1 MGGGVVAMGGST
13 GAGGKTGAG
22 GSVATGS
29 GGRGGGSSSG
39 GAGGMGGAGGSAGTV
54 IGGAGNGG
62 SGGASMG
69 KPPTMVAPC
78 DKLPAAGKWEEIT
91 PPGVATSDALALDP
105 FTAGTLWLG
114 ADPIGGG
121 TPGLGGLF
129 KSSDC
134 GATWKHVNTGTN
146 GSVVDGSHMWSLA
159 IDPVD
164 AGVIYAVGAY
174 GPQGLWKST
183 DAGVN
188 WVQLF
193 PQGSEFA
200 KVVQY
205 SFASNVSMDP
215 HDHKHLVV
223 GTHANCAAP
232 YDPVC
237 QAESTDAGA
246 TWKIVK
252 IPNATG
258 GWVERTGPYAIDASS
273 WLYATPGNGIFLTT
287 DHGATWNNAT
297 PKGVNGAAGG
307 EFTHHPLFASP
318 LGHYYL
324 PGAPSGLLRSPD
336 GRSWSLL
343 PGTLPGG
350 ELCVAIGG
358 GKIYVADF
366 NSGSYR
372 VATESDAPQWSTFP
386 SPFTVGGGKQGPIF
400 LEYDESHHILYSS
413 NFTGGVWRVVT
424 Q

>member
-1 MGGGVVAMGGST
+1 
-13 GAGGKTGAG
+13 
-22 GSVATGS
+22 
-29 GGRGGGSSSG
+29 
-39 GAGGMGGAGGSAGTV
+39 
-54 IGGAGNGG
+54 
-62 SGGASMG
+62 
-69 KPPTMVAPC
+69 MVAAC
-78 DKLPAAGKWEEIT
+78 DALPAAGKWEQIT
-91 PPGVATSDALALDP
+91 PSGVATSDAFTLDP
-105 FTAGTLWLG
+105 FTAGTIWLG

-129 KSSDC
+129 KSTDC

-146 GSVVDGSHMWSLA
+146 GSVVDGSHMWSFA

-164 AGVIYAVGAY
+164 QGVIYAVGAY

-183 DAGVN
+183 NGGVD

-193 PQGSEFA
+193 PQNSEFA

-246 TWKIVK
+246 TWKIVR
-252 IPNATG
+252 IPNPTG
-258 GWVERTGPYAIDASS
+258 GWVERTGPYAIDPTS
-273 WLYATPGNGIFLTT
+273 WLYATPDKGMFLTT

-297 PKGVNGAAGG
+297 PMGVNGAAGG

-318 LGHYYL
+318 MGYYYL
-324 PGAPSGLLRSPD
+324 PGAPTGLLRSKD
-336 GRSWSLL
+336 GRSWSLA
-343 PGTLPGG
+343 PGMLQSG
-350 ELCVAIGG
+350 ELCVATGG

-366 NSGSYR
+366 NSGNYR
-372 VATESDAPQWSTFP
+372 VAAESETPQWSTFP

-424 Q
+424 P